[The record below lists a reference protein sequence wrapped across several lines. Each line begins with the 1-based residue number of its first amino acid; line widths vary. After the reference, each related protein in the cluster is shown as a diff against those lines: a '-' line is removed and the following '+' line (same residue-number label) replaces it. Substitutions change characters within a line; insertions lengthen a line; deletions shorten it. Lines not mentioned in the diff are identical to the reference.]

1 MSSIGQAVAGPRFY
15 EMDDV
20 RSVLF
25 LGYINLIC
33 FEVVRQEEN
42 LSRQPRISAKG
53 HGKSS

>member
-25 LGYINLIC
+25 TQIYKSYMLSSGSTKRELI
-33 FEVVRQEEN
+33 
-42 LSRQPRISAKG
+42 SIA
-53 HGKSS
+53 